1 MKELTSFEGIKC
13 ANCTT
18 PLEGE
23 YCHHCG
29 QSVHSVLRPV
39 HGLVEEF
46 FETFLHI
53 DGRILHTI
61 PPLFLKP
68 GFLTLEYFSGRRVRY
83 IAPFRLMFVLC
94 LLSFFTLHFATEI
107 IANHVDQ
114 RHQRTLIEGSSA
126 NFDDDDTADEV
137 KRDLSRKLSALDA
150 AHAENVSNPA
160 IAAQIDHSEQK
171 YRDEAR
177 QRLTDLG
184 VSATTATATAASAPA
199 SLAKT
204 SGSEEH
210 RFQTPIKP
218 VNIHW
223 LPDFANQRLTVLGHH
238 VQDNARALFEGT
250 PTERQEA
257 RERLITNVFGS
268 LPGTMLVLI
277 PTFALLLTFFYLLR
291 RRLYMEHLIVAL
303 HSHAFIFL
311 SLLLITLAGML
322 STWLRPHAAWTG
334 IVLGLIQGGLMLWV
348 PVYLLVMQKR
358 IYRQGW
364 LMTGVKFWLIGWCYF
379 WLLSSALGIA
389 MALGLA
395 H

>member
-1 MKELTSFEGIKC
+1 MKELTSFEGVKC

-29 QSVHSVLRPV
+29 QSMHSVLRPV

-94 LLSFFTLHFATEI
+94 LLSFFTLHLATDVI
-107 IANHVDQ
+107 TAKVAQH
-114 RHQRTLIEGSSA
+114 HQQALVTGAAS
-126 NFDDDDTADEV
+126 NFGDDDSADAV
-137 KRDLSRKLSALDA
+137 NKDLATKLAGLEA
-150 AHAENVSNPA
+150 ARAANSKIGANPA
-160 IAAQIDHSEQK
+160 IMAQIDSSEQK
-171 YRDEAR
+171 YRDAAKQRLTHLGSPSPATSSATTATPSASKSDADEDTSTVKPVHIAWLPAAAN

-184 VSATTATATAASAPA
+184 Q
-199 SLAKT
+199 
-204 SGSEEH
+204 H
-210 RFQTPIKP
+210 M
-218 VNIHW
+218 H
-223 LPDFANQRLTVLGHH
+223 
-238 VQDNARALFEGT
+238 DNARAAFHGNAA
-250 PTERQEA
+250 ERQEA
-257 RERLITNVFGS
+257 RERLITNVFGA

-277 PTFALLLTFFYLLR
+277 PTFALLLTLVYIFK

-311 SLLLITLAGML
+311 NLLLIVLAGML
-322 STWLRPHAAWTG
+322 SSWLKPHIALASW
-334 IVLGLIQGGLMLWV
+334 ILSYLEIALLVWV
-348 PVYLLVMQKR
+348 PIYLLVMQKR

-364 LMTGVKFWLIGWCYF
+364 AMTIVKFGLIGWAYI
-379 WLLSSALGIA
+379 WLLSLALA
-389 MALGLA
+389 MAALLGLA